1 MEAALISW
9 FINCFSFYVLVT
21 YWVQSSL
28 LPMQLKQ
35 AVSRDSENHPVRK
48 VVVQQELIVSLL
60 MREKMWI
67 KNLALIIMQTS
78 FSKWSHGG
86 FATNIGAI
94 KSLINL
100 PVKNA
105 FEVPLLV

>member
-1 MEAALISW
+1 
-9 FINCFSFYVLVT
+9 
-21 YWVQSSL
+21 
-28 LPMQLKQ
+28 MQLKQ

-67 KNLALIIMQTS
+67 KNLVLIIMQTS

-86 FATNIGAI
+86 VCNKYRCHKVINQSSSQKCIWGSI
-94 KSLINL
+94 VSVIVLIYGRQLSTLETIND
-100 PVKNA
+100 A
-105 FEVPLLV
+105 AE

>member
-9 FINCFSFYVLVT
+9 FVNCFSFYVLAT
-21 YWVQSSL
+21 DWVQSSL

-67 KNLALIIMQTS
+67 KNRVNYYADFFFKMVT
-78 FSKWSHGG
+78 WGG
-86 FATNIGAI
+86 LQQI
-94 KSLINL
+94 S
-100 PVKNA
+100 
-105 FEVPLLV
+105 VP

>member
-1 MEAALISW
+1 
-9 FINCFSFYVLVT
+9 
-21 YWVQSSL
+21 
-28 LPMQLKQ
+28 
-35 AVSRDSENHPVRK
+35 
-48 VVVQQELIVSLL
+48 
-60 MREKMWI
+60 MWI
-67 KNLALIIMQTS
+67 KNLTLIIMQTS